1 MENFLSEHGEIIL
14 YGLIGIMVVV
24 ITCGLCKNKWNQI
37 TPEYKNEKSQSNEKF
52 LKESKDKYP
61 VIEGQEVIYLEYLSK
76 KFDYSKYIKAKVYGN
91 IDFEKKGIYKLK
103 CVVKSDN
110 GLTCTKYINVIV
122 EWNMR
127 VAIEMF
133 SIVIAITLGCIL
145 FASFISSNN
154 QVSNARDFYNV
165 AVNRIEDSNCNDQV
179 ISLCKSEAGEKGYIL
194 EIEDLTI
201 YNEQPSRLVIL
212 KYSITMPVFSLFGN
226 GLSKQG
232 VIEGYAR

>member
-1 MENFLSEHGEIIL
+1 
-14 YGLIGIMVVV
+14 
-24 ITCGLCKNKWNQI
+24 
-37 TPEYKNEKSQSNEKF
+37 
-52 LKESKDKYP
+52 
-61 VIEGQEVIYLEYLSK
+61 
-76 KFDYSKYIKAKVYGN
+76 
-91 IDFEKKGIYKLK
+91 
-103 CVVKSDN
+103 
-110 GLTCTKYINVIV
+110 
-122 EWNMR
+122 MR

-179 ISLCKSEAGEKGYIL
+179 ISQCKSEAGEKGYTL

-232 VIEGYAR
+232 VIEGQPDKVEKQRKSKRKDKRKNRNVNINWGMNLLKRIKVDLLEIIENKKAEFKKIYNKLYENDWYQNQYSDYLALGFSTAFFFNSVYALAGSGTAKDPVYCIN

>member
-1 MENFLSEHGEIIL
+1 MHKIHKRNSGVKYES
-14 YGLIGIMVVV
+14 
-24 ITCGLCKNKWNQI
+24 
-37 TPEYKNEKSQSNEKF
+37 SNRN
-52 LKESKDKYP
+52 
-61 VIEGQEVIYLEYLSK
+61 V
-76 KFDYSKYIKAKVYGN
+76 FDCN
-91 IDFEKKGIYKLK
+91 
-103 CVVKSDN
+103 CH
-110 GLTCTKYINVIV
+110 
-122 EWNMR
+122 
-127 VAIEMF
+127 
-133 SIVIAITLGCIL
+133 TLGCIL

-179 ISLCKSEAGEKGYIL
+179 ISQCKSEAGEKGYTL